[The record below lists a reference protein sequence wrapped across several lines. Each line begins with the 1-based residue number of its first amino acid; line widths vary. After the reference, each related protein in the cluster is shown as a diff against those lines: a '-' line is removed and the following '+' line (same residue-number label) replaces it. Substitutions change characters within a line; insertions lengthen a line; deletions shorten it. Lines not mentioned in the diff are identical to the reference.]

1 MKVTIESSSGFC
13 GGVRKAITR
22 AEKEADLQTELYSLG
37 ELVHNESETG
47 RLRDKGIQVITHQEF
62 AELTDRVVLIRA
74 HGEPPSTY
82 ETARKN
88 NLTLIDATCPI
99 VKKIQRDVYETWQN
113 GLVQGVQIAI
123 FGKKDHPEV
132 KGLAGQCNG
141 DAIVISEEDDLY
153 LLDFSRPLVLFSQT
167 TMNPVKYLYI
177 QDTIRELI
185 RKSHP
190 AMEEHFQVRDT
201 ICRQV
206 SRLARVFKDF
216 AGQHQMII
224 FVSGKESSNGR
235 YLYGLCKSENP
246 HTYLISGIE
255 DLDNDWFCGVADVG
269 ICGSTSSPLW
279 LLQEIADYIEKSY

>member
-1 MKVTIESSSGFC
+1 MKVTIEPSSGFC
-13 GGVRKAITR
+13 GGVRKAINR
-22 AEKEADLQTELYSLG
+22 AEKEAELHAELYSLG

-47 RLRDKGIQVITHQEF
+47 RLRTLGIQVINQEQF
-62 AELTDRVVLIRA
+62 ARLKDQVVLIRA
-74 HGEPPSTY
+74 HGEPPATF

-99 VKKIQRDVYETWQN
+99 VKKIQRDVYETWQD
-113 GLVQGVQIAI
+113 GLDQGVQIAI

-141 DAIVISEEDDLY
+141 NAIVISEEDDLY

-167 TMNPVKYLYI
+167 TVNPVKYLLI

-206 SRLARVFKDF
+206 SRLAGIFDNF
-216 AGQHQMII
+216 ARQHQMII

-235 YLYGLCKSENP
+235 YLFGLCKSGNP
-246 HTYLISGIE
+246 NTYLISGIDE
-255 DLDNDWFCGVADVG
+255 LEPEWFTGIQDVG

-279 LLQEIADYIEKSY
+279 LLEEIAAYIEKSY